1 MAKRF
6 AALVAA
12 IGLLA
17 VAAFPAAARNP
28 NANSSYTVHKL
39 VSDHSGVAT
48 ATDGDLVNGW
58 GITASSTSPWW
69 VSDNGTDKS
78 TLYDGSGVKQALT
91 VNVAGRPTGTVFNG
105 TGDFVVSV
113 PGGASGPARFIFATE
128 DGTIRGWNPGFP
140 PPVPPSTQTEV
151 GASSVGAIYKGLAI
165 GSVGS
170 TNYLYAANFH
180 RPGIDVFDGS
190 WNPALPGSFVDPG
203 IPAGYAPFGIQNINV
218 AGTRMIF
225 VTYAKQDADAE
236 DEIAGPGFGYVS
248 AFSTNGTFLGRVAS
262 RGALNAPWGLALA
275 PTTAPGFGRF
285 SGNLLVGNFGDGRI
299 NAYAWT
305 GTSWVARGH
314 LKTANHH
321 PLSID
326 GLWGIG
332 FGNGAGSGPVTTLYF
347 AAGPDD
353 ESHGLFGSITTP

>member
-17 VAAFPAAARNP
+17 VAALPAAARNP
-28 NANSSYTVHKL
+28 NANNSFTVHNL
-39 VSDHSGVAT
+39 VSDRPGAMF
-48 ATDGDLVNGW
+48 TDGDLVNGW
-58 GITASSTSPWW
+58 GITASATSPWW
-69 VSDNGTDKS
+69 VADNGTDKS
-78 TLYDGSGVKQALT
+78 TLYRGTGVKVPLT
-91 VNVAGRPTGTVFNG
+91 VSVAGGPTGTVFNG
-105 TGDFVVSV
+105 SSDFVVSS
-113 PGGASGPARFIFATE
+113 GAASGPALFIFATE
-128 DGTIRGWNPGFP
+128 DGTIRGWNPGVP
-140 PPVPPSTQTEV
+140 APVPPATTSTQTEV
-151 GASSVGAIYKGLAI
+151 GASSAGAIYKGLAI
-165 GSVGS
+165 GAVGS
-170 TNYLYAANFH
+170 TKYLYAADFH
-180 RPGIDVFDGS
+180 HARIDVFDGS

-203 IPAGYAPFGIQNINV
+203 IPAGYAPFGIQ
-218 AGTRMIF
+218 ALHDMIF

-236 DEIAGPGFGYVS
+236 DEIAGPGLGYVS
-248 AFSTNGTFLGRVAS
+248 AFAMNGTFLGRVAS
-262 RGALNAPWGLALA
+262 RGALNAPWGLAWA
-275 PTTAPGFGRF
+275 PAGFGRF

-332 FGNGAGSGPVTTLYF
+332 FGNGATGGSGPVTTLYF

-353 ESHGLFGSITTP
+353 ESHGLFGSITSP